1 MGRGTS
7 KLGGGST
14 GLYKGLHIEGSVGQY
29 QRQADEIVKGTR
41 DVLKDFGFENEIR
54 GVYFSPKGTLIGG
67 EAAASVNG
75 MGDLHISTNYLARG
89 NGDSKGYNV
98 SDTFYGTGTHEAGHI
113 IVNGL
118 LKNVDINPDD
128 TNKSTGRAHLE
139 RATARSKGK
148 LEKAVVKEAKKRY
161 GSNPAISG
169 YGSKNVK
176 EKVAEAVSD
185 VYSNGNKANPYSKE
199 IVGVLKDIKNG
210 KFKPTI
216 KVSKREMG
224 I

>member
-1 MGRGTS
+1 M
-7 KLGGGST
+7 
-14 GLYKGLHIEGSVGQY
+14 
-29 QRQADEIVKGTR
+29 
-41 DVLKDFGFENEIR
+41 LKDFGFEDELR
-54 GVYFSPKGTLIGG
+54 GIIFNTKGTLMGG
-67 EAAASVNG
+67 DAAASMNG
-75 MGDLHISTNYLARG
+75 LGDMHISTDYLAKG
-89 NGDSKGYNV
+89 HKNSNGYLTSN
-98 SDTFYGTGTHEAGHI
+98 TFYGTGTHEAGHA

-118 LKNVDINPDD
+118 LKKININPDD
-128 TNKSTGRAHLE
+128 TNKSTGRKNLE

-148 LEKAVVKEAKKRY
+148 LEKAVIKEAKKRY

-169 YGSKNVK
+169 YGSTNVR

-185 VYSNGNKANPYSKE
+185 VYSNGKRANPYSKE
-199 IVGVLKDIKNG
+199 IVGVLKDIKRG